1 MTPAQV
7 RSYYERGEDLR
18 RGRGVH
24 EQEIRPRYQARADV
38 IERFA
43 QGVSTTDDTEYVA
56 RWRRRAAPAWIPRN
70 RAAVSDELAVILS
83 QLSSGPK
90 NWRRIE
96 ARQDGGYW
104 RVTVHYKIGY
114 QRELL
119 FPDRDLLEEFG
130 RMLNQYSRAAM
141 ATTDAERRRLERQW
155 NTASGKPTSFKVDVY
170 GSP

>member
-38 IERFA
+38 ITRYSE
-43 QGVSTTDDTEYVA
+43 GISSTVDDRYAAT
-56 RWRRRAAPAWIPRN
+56 WRRRSAPAWIPRN

-130 RMLNQYSRAAM
+130 RMLNQHSRAAM